1 MLKSLNLL
9 SQLKNNAWG
18 KLTDYLALAHL
29 KLCFVT
35 YIDLHLVN
43 GKTEFNDITVKCT
56 EFGEQVRNSTKR
68 ADALQQQQMQV
79 YSYPLTE
86 VMYLQQRIALLWGLK
101 VEKYTKQHTFE
112 YGFYFKRLWGSAK
125 YLIGF
130 KNIKYF
136 HDCIL
141 HHII

>member
-1 MLKSLNLL
+1 MREENW
-9 SQLKNNAWG
+9 Q
-18 KLTDYLALAHL
+18 DYLALAHL

-101 VEKYTKQHTFE
+101 V
-112 YGFYFKRLWGSAK
+112 AK
-125 YLIGF
+125 IYKTTYI
-130 KNIKYF
+130 
-136 HDCIL
+136 CIRIL
-141 HHII
+141 F